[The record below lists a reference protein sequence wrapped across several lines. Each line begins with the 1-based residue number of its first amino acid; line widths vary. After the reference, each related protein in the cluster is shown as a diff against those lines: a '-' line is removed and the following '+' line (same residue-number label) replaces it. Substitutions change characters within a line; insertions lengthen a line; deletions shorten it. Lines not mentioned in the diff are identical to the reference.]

1 MPDWCEARDDDDG
14 APGDGPADDQQPYQ
28 EPDGPPQD
36 AKLWPAD
43 GPYASPSGWPAEWTI
58 RRRRF
63 MGRLAGFFLFMAL
76 LLSAVLVGVGLL
88 VFRISEP
95 GLGVAEVTLI
105 LCSLPPTV
113 LVFLLVV
120 GGLAFRRYGSPLAE
134 MMAAADAVAAGDLSA
149 RVGERGRGDMARLA
163 RRFNRMTA
171 ELERAEQARR
181 NLTAD
186 VAHELRTPLQIIQGN
201 LEGAL
206 DGVYEPTP
214 EHLRATLDE
223 TRRLGR
229 LVGDLQT
236 LSLAEAGQLPLYP
249 REVDAADLLDDVAT
263 RFIGQAAEQGVLL
276 KVHAAEPLALTVD
289 PDRLEQVLSN
299 LTANALRHTPAGGT
313 VTLAARAAEDGVE
326 LSVADTGEGI
336 DPADLPYVFDRF
348 WRGDRARGRAG
359 GHSGLGLAIARQLV
373 RAHGGTIRADSAPGA
388 GSTFTITLPRQKNEI
403 DTAAST

>member
-1 MPDWCEARDDDDG
+1 MPGWCEDG
-14 APGDGPADDQQPYQ
+14 NDNYPAPDELPPGAERLTAP
-28 EPDGPPQD
+28 PDGPPED

-43 GPYASPSGWPAEWTI
+43 SPYASPPGWPAEWTI

-63 MGRLAGFFLFMAL
+63 IGRLAAFFLFMAL
-76 LLSAVLVGVGLL
+76 LLSAVLVAVGLI

-95 GLGVAEVTLI
+95 GLGMAEVALI

-113 LVFLLVV
+113 LVFLLIV
-120 GGLAFRRYGSPLAE
+120 GGLTFRRYGSPLAE
-134 MMAAADAVAAGDLSA
+134 MMAAADAVAGGDLSV

-201 LEGAL
+201 LEGTL

-249 REVDAADLLDDVAT
+249 RDVDAADLLDDVVV
-263 RFIGQAAEQGVLL
+263 RFAGAAAEAGVTL
-276 KVHAAEPLALTVD
+276 KVHTQEALTLTVD

-299 LTANALRHTPAGGT
+299 LTANALRHTPAGGR
-313 VTLAARAAEDGVE
+313 VTLAARAAGQAVE
-326 LSVADTGEGI
+326 LSVSDTGEGI
-336 DPADLPYVFDRF
+336 DPADVPYVFDRF
-348 WRGDRARGRAG
+348 WRGDRARGRSTG
-359 GHSGLGLAIARQLV
+359 GSGLGLAIARQLV
-373 RAHGGTIRADSAPGA
+373 RAHGGAITVESAPGA
-388 GSTFTITLPRQKNEI
+388 GSTFTISLPQQNNRLNT
-403 DTAAST
+403 D

>member
-1 MPDWCEARDDDDG
+1 
-14 APGDGPADDQQPYQ
+14 
-28 EPDGPPQD
+28 
-36 AKLWPAD
+36 
-43 GPYASPSGWPAEWTI
+43 
-58 RRRRF
+58 

-313 VTLAARAAEDGVE
+313 VTLAARAAAGGVE